1 MILDRRAL
9 LALPLAAAAG
19 PALSQAAPGYSAI
32 SVDVEP
38 LRARGLGDYSDLV
51 GRTLQGELA
60 TAFADARLPAGPRLV
75 VRVTGLSMRAYA
87 GGESSRLGGSGGTS
101 NDYMEGEALVIGRKG
116 AVLRRH
122 PQLSALPASSGG
134 AWYLPDNE
142 QRRLAALSAH
152 FAGWLRRALG

>member
-1 MILDRRAL
+1 MDVG
-9 LALPLAAAAG
+9 PLKT
-19 PALSQAAPGYSAI
+19 Q
-32 SVDVEP
+32 
-38 LRARGLGDYSDLV
+38 GLGPYADLV
-51 GRTLQGELA
+51 GSTLEAELRR
-60 TAFADARLPAGPRLV
+60 AFADLMARSGPRLV
-75 VRVTGLSMRAYA
+75 VRVTGLSLRAYV
-87 GGESSRLGGSGGTS
+87 GGSSSRLGGSGGTS
-101 NDYMEGEALVIGRKG
+101 SDYVEGEAVVIGRGG